1 MPGSAIPKTHSTP
14 SGDSRYR
21 TLALLVGITL
31 FGALLRFYRLGY
43 RSLWFDEAV
52 MYWNTQGAL
61 LDVVNQNAIRNSAP
75 PLYPFLLH
83 FISWLGD
90 SEMVLRSPAFVA
102 GVAAIPA
109 IYLLASQFVSPN
121 VALLCSLLVAIASP
135 QIRYSQQARE
145 YSITFL
151 LAILMLWVFVR
162 FLDEPRW
169 RNALLVA
176 LFFVLGIFTQYGLAL
191 LVLGLNLVL
200 VFELAGK
207 VGRKPI
213 LLKWAVSQV
222 LVAGAALVVYQVSLK
237 SQMQFGQPF
246 GGGGVTPYL
255 ADGYWID
262 GSLRSLA
269 KLGVNN
275 TLDILTFA
283 YGPLFLL
290 LFAIGVGLL
299 SGLTSG
305 NGRRAILMF
314 FVPMA
319 CTFVAAAAQLYPYR
333 GARQDIF
340 LTPMIYVMAGFGV
353 EYLLRIDKRR
363 IAAYTL
369 ALVLIFAGLFH
380 SVFFYMTQRG
390 PENLRPLVQTLSSS
404 IKPDDRIYVYIGAAP
419 AFRYYY
425 GEDRANVIFG
435 ERSWC
440 QPSGYIDQLDD
451 MLLEP
456 GRVWLVFS
464 HCQCDDCDAITE
476 HASQTREIETIA
488 TGEDASLYLA
498 R

>member
-1 MPGSAIPKTHSTP
+1 MPGSYMPQVRSTLF
-14 SGDSRYR
+14 GDSRYR
-21 TLALLVGITL
+21 TVAILVGIVL
-31 FGALLRFYRLGY
+31 LGAFLRFYHLGY

-52 MYWNTQGAL
+52 MYWNTQGTL
-61 LDVVNQNAIRNSAP
+61 LDVVNQNAQRNSAP
-75 PLYPFLLH
+75 PLYPYLLH
-83 FISWLGD
+83 FVSRLGD
-90 SEMVLRSPAFVA
+90 SEMVLRSSAFLA

-109 IYLLASQFVSPN
+109 MYLLASQFLSPN
-121 VALLCSLLVAIASP
+121 VALLCSLLTAVASP

-151 LAILMLWVFVR
+151 LAILMLWMFAR
-162 FLDEPRW
+162 FLNEVQW
-169 RNALLVA
+169 RNTLLLA
-176 LFFVLGIFTQYGLAL
+176 PFFVLGIFTQYGLAL
-191 LVLGLNLVL
+191 LVLGLNIVL
-200 VFELAGK
+200 VFKLLST
-207 VGRKPI
+207 VDRKP
-213 LLKWAVSQV
+213 LLTKWAASQV
-222 LVAGAALVVYQVSLK
+222 LVAGGALVVYQVSLK

-246 GGGGVTPYL
+246 GGSGATPYL

-262 GSLRSLA
+262 GSLKSLA
-269 KLGVNN
+269 KLGINN
-275 TLDILTFA
+275 TLDLLTFA

-290 LFAIGVGLL
+290 LFAIGVGFLFA
-299 SGLTSG
+299 LTLG
-305 NGRRAILMF
+305 NGRTAILMF

-369 ALVLIFAGLFH
+369 AFVLIFAGLFH
-380 SVFFYMTQRG
+380 SVFFYMNQRG
-390 PENLRPLVQTLSSS
+390 PENLRPLVQTLSST
-404 IKPDDRIYVYIGAAP
+404 IEPEDRIYVYIGATP

-425 GEDRANVIFG
+425 GEDLANVTFG

-440 QPSGYIDQLDD
+440 QPSGYTDQLDD
-451 MLLEP
+451 MFLEP

-464 HCQCDDCDAITE
+464 HCQCDDCDAITGYT
-476 HASQTREIETIA
+476 SQSRETEMIA
-488 TGEDASLYLA
+488 TEEGASLYLA